1 MSYTY
6 QKIARGLY
14 LLKKEQVILEF
25 LAAIQLDVLKA
36 RGQMHSWS
44 LSGEEWYFTTM
55 FKETGTQWG
64 LTWMRP
70 CPRLWDNWNYFL
82 DLKRCIIW
90 RRDSSSSFSF
100 YSLRT
105 ANLQAIASINGYS
118 YMYFALV
125 FTLSSFLKDF
135 DHLLMVQT
143 IERLL
148 LAKQSLISL
157 IELLDDVKNMVINDH
172 IQHEVCV
179 LLLLLNPL
187 SQVME
192 SLSQLNKVQ

>member
-1 MSYTY
+1 
-6 QKIARGLY
+6 
-14 LLKKEQVILEF
+14 
-25 LAAIQLDVLKA
+25 
-36 RGQMHSWS
+36 
-44 LSGEEWYFTTM
+44 
-55 FKETGTQWG
+55 
-64 LTWMRP
+64 
-70 CPRLWDNWNYFL
+70 
-82 DLKRCIIW
+82 
-90 RRDSSSSFSF
+90 
-100 YSLRT
+100 
-105 ANLQAIASINGYS
+105 
-118 YMYFALV
+118 MYFALV

>member
-1 MSYTY
+1 MIFYNNVQRDGNTVRVNMNETMPTIVR
-6 QKIARGLY
+6 QLK
-14 LLKKEQVILEF
+14 LLL
-25 LAAIQLDVLKA
+25 
-36 RGQMHSWS
+36 G
-44 LSGEEWYFTTM
+44 
-55 FKETGTQWG
+55 FKEVHYMKEGFI
-64 LTWMRP
+64 
-70 CPRLWDNWNYFL
+70 FL
-82 DLKRCIIW
+82 F
-90 RRDSSSSFSF
+90 FSF
-100 YSLRT
+100 YSLKT

-118 YMYFALV
+118 YTYFALV